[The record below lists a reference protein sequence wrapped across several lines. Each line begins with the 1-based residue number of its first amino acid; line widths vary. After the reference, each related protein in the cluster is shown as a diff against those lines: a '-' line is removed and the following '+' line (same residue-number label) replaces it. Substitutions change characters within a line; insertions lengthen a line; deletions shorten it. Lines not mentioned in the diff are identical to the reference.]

1 MLKTL
6 YQRLIVIT
14 LFLDFVVSLGCGLQF
29 AMDGGE
35 GEMPMYY
42 LNANLISLYIQPG
55 LTVMAAVQILS
66 FRSVRPLLAPHGK
79 MDYFDQRLA
88 QLLFLD
94 LAIYLVFSIVPYFF
108 DKNPCFRY
116 GPAWKGTLLL
126 LMHYLLFIA
135 CFMLILLCIKTKYP
149 FFIIF
154 LPVQYPFF
162 TITGWRRAGFY
173 RNTLIFMTLSGGPST
188 TCIYSKSRRS
198 LYVESVTC

>member
-1 MLKTL
+1 MLKTR
-6 YQRLIVIT
+6 YQRLIAIT

-66 FRSVRPLLAPHGK
+66 FRSVRPLLAPRGK

-88 QLLFLD
+88 QLLF
-94 LAIYLVFSIVPYFF
+94 STVPYLFG
-108 DKNPCFRY
+108 KNPCFRY

-135 CFMLILLCIKTKYP
+135 CFMLILLCIKIKYP

-154 LPVQYPFF
+154 LPAQYLFF

-173 RNTLIFMTLSGGPST
+173 QNTLIFMTLSGGPST

>member
-1 MLKTL
+1 
-6 YQRLIVIT
+6 
-14 LFLDFVVSLGCGLQF
+14 
-29 AMDGGE
+29 MDSGE
-35 GEMPMYY
+35 GEMPRYY
-42 LNANLISLYIQPG
+42 LNANLISLYIQLG

-66 FRSVRPLLAPHGK
+66 FRSVRPLLAPRGK

-149 FFIIF
+149 FFIIVF
-154 LPVQYPFF
+154 ASTVPILYHYWLEKSWLLPKYANIYDPL
-162 TITGWRRAGFY
+162 WRAIHHMY
-173 RNTLIFMTLSGGPST
+173 IL
-188 TCIYSKSRRS
+188 
-198 LYVESVTC
+198 

>member
-1 MLKTL
+1 MLKTR
-6 YQRLIVIT
+6 YQRLIAIT
-14 LFLDFVVSLGCGLQF
+14 LFLDFAVSLGCGLQF
-29 AMDGGE
+29 AMIGGE

-66 FRSVRPLLAPHGK
+66 FRSVRPLLAPRGK

-108 DKNPCFRY
+108 GKNPCFRY
-116 GPAWKGTLLL
+116 GPAWKGILLL

-135 CFMLILLCIKTKYP
+135 CFMLILLCIKIKYP
-149 FFIIF
+149 FFIIVF
-154 LPVQYPFF
+154 ASTVPILYHYWLEKTWLLPKYANIYDPL
-162 TITGWRRAGFY
+162 WRAIHHMY
-173 RNTLIFMTLSGGPST
+173 IL
-188 TCIYSKSRRS
+188 
-198 LYVESVTC
+198 

>member
-1 MLKTL
+1 MLKTR
-6 YQRLIVIT
+6 YQRLIAIT

-42 LNANLISLYIQPG
+42 LNANLISLYIQTG

-66 FRSVRPLLAPHGK
+66 FRSVRPLLAPRGK
-79 MDYFDQRLA
+79 MDYFDQSLA
-88 QLLFLD
+88 QLLF
-94 LAIYLVFSIVPYFF
+94 STVPYLFG
-108 DKNPCFRY
+108 KNPCFRY

-135 CFMLILLCIKTKYP
+135 CFMLILLCIKIKYP

-154 LPVQYPFF
+154 FASTVPILYHYWLEKSWLLPKYANIYDPL
-162 TITGWRRAGFY
+162 WRAIHHMY
-173 RNTLIFMTLSGGPST
+173 IL
-188 TCIYSKSRRS
+188 
-198 LYVESVTC
+198 